1 MNFIFFIR
9 DEEKRKMCHSI
20 SIKNIHRSS
29 SIISNNNEEEIHDLM
44 LSLLDKIDKEIN
56 LSNDTSCMLFDASS
70 NNRHRISSDNND
82 DLFQVFDDCKHSSG
96 ILVDEKNLSPRKLE
110 FKYRV
115 FLNFSIKDVFDWL
128 PSEIFESMLFH
139 CFGDGEKHEYNS
151 FCC

>member
-1 MNFIFFIR
+1 
-9 DEEKRKMCHSI
+9 MCHSI

-115 FLNFSIKDVFDWL
+115 FV
-128 PSEIFESMLFH
+128 
-139 CFGDGEKHEYNS
+139 
-151 FCC
+151 